1 MAYGG
6 TLAARERALFNFFDL
21 MRTDGGLGM
30 DAAARQFGL
39 SQADAQRAFAA
50 LMPAFA
56 LGMQRNAADP
66 AGFANLMRMMSP
78 PFAGA
83 QPPPPQAQGG
93 DAVHQLLGSAELT
106 RRVAEQAAHWS
117 GLSAQVLQQ
126 MMPIFAA
133 AIVGSLA
140 KFSDIMR
147 NQAASAPAAAE
158 PYAAWA
164 EMMRNLMAQ
173 PNSAAAVSAP
183 PSGASAKPAAET
195 PSGAQ
200 SSQAA
205 GGTDDAWAQAMA
217 SGRDAQAQYLASL
230 QNIFDQFWGAGPD
243 RR

>member
-83 QPPPPQAQGG
+83 QPPPP
-93 DAVHQLLGSAELT
+93 
-106 RRVAEQAAHWS
+106 RR
-117 GLSAQVLQQ
+117 G
-126 MMPIFAA
+126 
-133 AIVGSLA
+133 
-140 KFSDIMR
+140 R
-147 NQAASAPAAAE
+147 
-158 PYAAWA
+158 
-164 EMMRNLMAQ
+164 
-173 PNSAAAVSAP
+173 
-183 PSGASAKPAAET
+183 KPARVVRT
-195 PSGAQ
+195 R
-200 SSQAA
+200 
-205 GGTDDAWAQAMA
+205 T
-217 SGRDAQAQYLASL
+217 R
-230 QNIFDQFWGAGPD
+230 FQFLGIC
-243 RR
+243 